1 MVGTE
6 NGGASGVKGIEI
18 GDVVGIEMG
27 GASEIQGRAGSNR
40 TVFGGE
46 SEVKVS

>member
-6 NGGASGVKGIEI
+6 NGGGSDVEGTEI
-18 GDVVGIEMG
+18 GGIVGIEMG
-27 GASEIQGRAGSNR
+27 GASEVQGSAGSNS